1 MFTRGA
7 YVKRVDKTKVKRL
20 DGGDVGGDV
29 ESIVGEVIRGST

>member
-20 DGGDVGGDV
+20 GGGDVGGD